1 MYISVSKSHLTCLKP
16 YYYFKNI
23 GTAKKCKK
31 INHPQ
36 VSYTSAQEVF
46 IENADGLALTI
57 DMDGEFIGYAPVEF
71 TCLQEKLRFLK

>member
-1 MYISVSKSHLTCLKP
+1 MQ
-16 YYYFKNI
+16 
-23 GTAKKCKK
+23 K

-57 DMDGEFIGYAPVEF
+57 DMDGEFIGYAPVNS
-71 TCLQEKLRFLK
+71 LVSKEKIAF

>member
-1 MYISVSKSHLTCLKP
+1 MGDISLLD
-16 YYYFKNI
+16 YFKNI

-57 DMDGEFIGYAPVEF
+57 DMDGEFIGYAPVKF

>member
-1 MYISVSKSHLTCLKP
+1 MQ
-16 YYYFKNI
+16 
-23 GTAKKCKK
+23 KK

-57 DMDGEFIGYAPVEF
+57 DMDGEFIGYAPGEIH
-71 TCLQEKLRFLK
+71 LSPRKIAFLK